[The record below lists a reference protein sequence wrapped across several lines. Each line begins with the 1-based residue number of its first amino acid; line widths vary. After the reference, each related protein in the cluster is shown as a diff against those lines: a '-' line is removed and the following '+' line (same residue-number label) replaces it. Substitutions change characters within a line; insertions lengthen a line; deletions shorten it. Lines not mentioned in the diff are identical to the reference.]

1 MSAKMIKLF
10 EQVHKI
16 PQVPEVVR
24 LLISQFN
31 DPDVEIKD
39 IAGNVAKEQLIALK
53 VLRLVNSA
61 QFGLRKKIASI
72 DEAVVML
79 GMGQLRGLVI
89 ASGIVSSVPAIE
101 DFDINQFWLASF
113 NTATYAKWLAGETQ
127 CDADIAFTAALL
139 RGLGTLLIHLGQPKA
154 AADIQQ
160 RINEGQARHF
170 IEKMRLGFSTEEVSA
185 ELCKRWKFSDDL
197 IVPIAQSGDPA
208 TADPVSKIACVVH
221 IGNYFSDC
229 KHKEM
234 SEEDILQSFP
244 VDILELLGL
253 SEVFINENLSTIL
266 ALESG
271 MDGLLG

>member
-1 MSAKMIKLF
+1 MSAKMNKLF

-61 QFGLRKKIASI
+61 QFGLPKKIASI
-72 DEAVVML
+72 DEAVIML

-89 ASGIVSSVPAIE
+89 ASGIVSAVPAIE
-101 DFDINQFWLASF
+101 NFDINQFWLASF
-113 NTATYAKWLAGETQ
+113 DTATYAKWFANEAQ

-139 RGLGTLLIHLGQPKA
+139 SGLGTLLIHLGQPKA
-154 AADIQQ
+154 AADVQQ
-160 RINEGQARHF
+160 RITEDQSRHF
-170 IEKMRLGFSTEEVSA
+170 IEKMRLGFTTQDVSA
-185 ELCKRWKFSDDL
+185 ELCNRWKFSDDL
-197 IVPIAQSGDPA
+197 IIPIAQSGDPSI
-208 TADPVSKIACVVH
+208 ADPVSKIACVVY
-221 IGNYFSDC
+221 IANYFCDC

-234 SEEDILQSFP
+234 SEEDILQSLP
-244 VDILELLGL
+244 TDILELLGL
-253 SEVFINENLSTIL
+253 SEAFIKGNLSTIL